1 MRPLELI
8 LLLLLAVS
16 AGLVIVR
23 HRPSSRLAGI
33 LAAGV
38 AATTLLHLLLEGGR
52 AQMTP
57 LIVLL
62 WGLASIPV
70 WRGWSTPGE
79 PRETGRVRAVFSG
92 VLRFVLI
99 PAACLLF
106 AFLPAA
112 IVVPELPTPTGSF
125 AVGVTDFS
133 VRFDDRPEVLS
144 EDPGDSREI
153 LVRAWYPAERR
164 RGDEAEPYF
173 TKAEMQAFV
182 ETNSAT
188 IPGFGYLFSQAA
200 LARTHSVRDAPV
212 AAQVDGFP
220 VLAYS
225 HGYGLF
231 VSQNTPL
238 MEELASHGYIV
249 FGLGHTWDGSTVFPD
264 GRTVGL
270 GRHILALQDRAA
282 DPDYVREMTESVTM
296 LSHGSSEAE
305 RRQALATQ
313 REAARRDRDEG
324 LGTGLSAGVWLED
337 RRRFFDVLDDLQ
349 TGARPSPF
357 RGRLDLSRIG
367 LLGMSFGGATAVE
380 ACHREPR
387 CGAAVNLD
395 GGHWFLLDSDLLD
408 GDVRMPMLMVHAS
421 DPGTLPNPSDANPTD
436 YRAYSDFFYEEPSTR
451 GTRDDVVRIRIEG
464 TAHASLTDMAL
475 MVRWIPGLATETSGR
490 RVAGILN
497 RFVLAFFDEHLRGAD
512 SGLLGGPSPGF
523 PEVSFQTF
531 GRGAPA
537 VAPAREPRSG

>member
-112 IVVPELPTPTGSF
+112 IVVPKLPTPTGSF

-173 TKAEMQAFV
+173 TKAEAQAFV

-200 LARTHSVRDAPV
+200 LARTHSVRDAAV

-296 LSHGSSEAE
+296 LSHCSSEAE

-436 YRAYSDFFYEEPSTR
+436 YRA
-451 GTRDDVVRIRIEG
+451 
-464 TAHASLTDMAL
+464 
-475 MVRWIPGLATETSGR
+475 
-490 RVAGILN
+490 
-497 RFVLAFFDEHLRGAD
+497 
-512 SGLLGGPSPGF
+512 
-523 PEVSFQTF
+523 
-531 GRGAPA
+531 
-537 VAPAREPRSG
+537 